1 MLILSVI
8 VIWSIIVYLIIRFL
22 SITKQNDCEEEIEEA
37 NKYVELNKKIKTVS
51 AQTDGNAFIKINKM

>member
-51 AQTDGNAFIKINKM
+51 AQTDGNAFIKMNKM